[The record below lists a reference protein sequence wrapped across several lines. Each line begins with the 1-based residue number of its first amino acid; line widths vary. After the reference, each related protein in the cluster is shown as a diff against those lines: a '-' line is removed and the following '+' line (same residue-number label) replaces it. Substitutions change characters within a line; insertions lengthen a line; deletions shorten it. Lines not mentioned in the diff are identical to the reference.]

1 MAVFTNR
8 ATLSYNGN
16 TVNSNTVTGNIIEVL
31 SATKTALDSDY
42 GANDQVTYVVS
53 ITNSGTTA
61 FTGLTVN
68 DNLGEYSFD
77 TLQLRPLDYID
88 GSVAYFQNG
97 VLQPA
102 PVVTSTDP
110 LIFSGITVPAGGNA
124 ILIYEART
132 NEFAPLS
139 AQSTITNE
147 VTVSGGGITP
157 ITAEETIT
165 VSDEP
170 DLTITKS
177 LSPVNVP
184 ENGELTYTFTVQN
197 TGNTP
202 AEATDNVIITDTF
215 DPILSNIT
223 VTVNGVI
230 APQTSYT
237 YNEATGEFATVPG
250 TLTVPAATYTQDPTT
265 GNFVIT
271 PGVTVVT
278 VTGTV

>member
-31 SATKTALDSDY
+31 SASKTALDSDY

-68 DNLGEYSFD
+68 DNLGEYSFG

-110 LIFSGITVPAGGNA
+110 LIFSAEGLPSSNAAG
-124 ILIYEART
+124 YVT
-132 NEFAPLS
+132 
-139 AQSTITNE
+139 TIKTPSLWSRIFPIAE
-147 VTVSGGGITP
+147 VLWTP
-157 ITAEETIT
+157 RL
-165 VSDEP
+165 
-170 DLTITKS
+170 DL
-177 LSPVNVP
+177 
-184 ENGELTYTFTVQN
+184 
-197 TGNTP
+197 
-202 AEATDNVIITDTF
+202 
-215 DPILSNIT
+215 
-223 VTVNGVI
+223 
-230 APQTSYT
+230 
-237 YNEATGEFATVPG
+237 
-250 TLTVPAATYTQDPTT
+250 
-265 GNFVIT
+265 
-271 PGVTVVT
+271 
-278 VTGTV
+278 